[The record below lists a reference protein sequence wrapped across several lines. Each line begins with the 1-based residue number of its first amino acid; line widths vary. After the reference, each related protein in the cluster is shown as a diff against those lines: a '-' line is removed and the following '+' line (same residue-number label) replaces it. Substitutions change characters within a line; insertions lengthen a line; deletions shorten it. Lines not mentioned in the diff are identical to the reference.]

1 MNFKTIRI
9 TLLLLILAYIGIDTF
24 LSNERA
30 TDWKRSLRV
39 VIYPIN
45 ADRSEQAEKYI
56 NQLQISH
63 FDSINVLL
71 ESQSKNYNRDL
82 IEPLRISLA
91 PELKS
96 LPPKIPETKAV

>member
-24 LSNERA
+24 LSDKRA

-45 ADRSEQAEKYI
+45 ADGSEHTENYI
-56 NQLQISH
+56 QQLDSSQFTTLNQ
-63 FDSINVLL
+63 LL
-71 ESQSKNYNRDL
+71 ESQENLSM
-82 IEPLRISLA
+82 
-91 PELKS
+91 KS
-96 LPPKIPETKAV
+96 